1 MYKIFLKYCKLYRI
15 IIDKL
20 FSLNGVYS
28 FSIPMRIYG
37 DFDNHY
43 LLYDKNG
50 NVVEGTSSL
59 YQALKKRN
67 NGEFG
72 ITVMYDKY

>member
-1 MYKIFLKYCKLYRI
+1 MYKTFLKYCRPYRI
-15 IIDKL
+15 LIEKL
-20 FSLNGVYS
+20 FSLEGVYS

-37 DFDNHY
+37 NFDNHY
-43 LLYDKNG
+43 LLYDKKG
-50 NVVEGTSSL
+50 NVVEGTSTL
-59 YQALKKRN
+59 RQALKKRN

>member
-1 MYKIFLKYCKLYRI
+1 MYKTFLKYCRPYRI
-15 IIDKL
+15 LIEKL
-20 FSLNGVYS
+20 FSLERVYS

-37 DFDNHY
+37 NFDNHY
-43 LLYDKNG
+43 LLYDKKG
-50 NVVEGTSSL
+50 NVVEGTSTL
-59 YQALKKRN
+59 RQALKKRN

>member
-1 MYKIFLKYCKLYRI
+1 MYKFFLKYCKLYRI
-15 IIDKL
+15 IVDKL
-20 FSLNGVYS
+20 FSLKGVYS

-37 DFDNHY
+37 NFDNHY
-43 LLYDKNG
+43 LLYDKQG
-50 NVVEGTSSL
+50 NVVDGTEYL

-72 ITVMYDKY
+72 ITVLYDKY